1 MRLHELVEFLP
12 WDSEFF
18 GCRIARIKP
27 NQLDPA
33 AGRVI
38 LEWCSG
44 ERIDCLYFLAD
55 PASAPAL
62 AWAEDSGFRLLDIR
76 TTLRCDLQTAHS
88 AVNVPAGAV
97 GITPFSAGH
106 LPALRRIARTSHRD
120 SRFYWDANLR
130 DKSDDLFET
139 WIAKSCED
147 YADMVLV
154 AELDGA
160 AVGYITLDYSSP
172 GDSRIGLFAVGPEA
186 RGRGIGQQLVRCGLQ
201 WLRSRGA
208 TESRVVTQGRN
219 LGALKLYQRAGFRVE
234 ALQLWYHLW
243 LSSTQVE

>member
-1 MRLHELVEFLP
+1 MQQHDLVEFLP

-18 GCRIARIKP
+18 GRRIARVKP
-27 NQLDPA
+27 NTVAPS
-33 AGRVI
+33 AGDEI
-38 LEWCSG
+38 LQWCAD

-55 PASAPAL
+55 PSSAPAL
-62 AWAEDSGFRLLDIR
+62 AWAEDQGFRLLDIR
-76 TTLRCDLQTAHS
+76 TTLCCDPRAIQPPGPTPSS
-88 AVNVPAGAV
+88 AARVE
-97 GITPFSAGH
+97 PFRPGH
-106 LPALRRIARTSHRD
+106 LAALRRIARVSHRD

-160 AVGYITLDYSSP
+160 AAGYITLDYSSP
-172 GDSRIGLFAVGPEA
+172 TESRVGLFAVGPEA
-186 RGRGIGQQLVRCGLQ
+186 RGRGIGHQLVQCGLQ

-208 TESRVVTQGRN
+208 VETTVVTQGRN
-219 LGALKLYQRAGFRVE
+219 RDALRLYQKAGLRME
-234 ALQLWYHLW
+234 SLNLWYHLW
-243 LSSTQVE
+243 LGRQQVR